1 MKELIQESNETVLC
15 QALIQG
21 GHTDWTTAL
30 TVTPEQLEGKYEVSI
45 QTEFDTGNYKIYAKE
60 TQGSGEDT

>member
-1 MKELIQESNETVLC
+1 KSCANQKPGNTNMKELIQESNETVLC

-45 QTEFDTGNYKIYAKE
+45 QMVTG
-60 TQGSGEDT
+60 QGAI

>member
-30 TVTPEQLEGKYEVSI
+30 PVTPQQLEGKYELSI
-45 QTEFDTGNYKIYAKE
+45 QMVKG
-60 TQGSGEDT
+60 QGAI